1 MIEIRGK
8 KFLPVI
14 SQRFWRNLVEFSLKL
29 PFITDQMH
37 LQLASFHSAF
47 LEFPSVCC
55 YSCYLIYFIAGLNSF
70 ATVRVSMANKQ
81 KRSSVCFRESKGFT
95 YFCEENSSQVTNVGV
110 RVKGLRLLLQCIIQL
125 PGSVQ
130 GRFENHFMYN

>member
-70 ATVRVSMANKQ
+70 ATVRVSMANK
-81 KRSSVCFRESKGFT
+81 KKDLPSVFEKA
-95 YFCEENSSQVTNVGV
+95 
-110 RVKGLRLLLQCIIQL
+110 RVLHTFARKTVVKLQTL
-125 PGSVQ
+125 
-130 GRFENHFMYN
+130 E